1 MTENTR
7 EDDAPY
13 KVKVSIRF
21 LITSLMAS
29 CLLAFCVGRAAR
41 IVVLGKVMAAQYPDA
56 VSLQQ
61 CNAPPPP
68 TLPPLVIKNGHIPK
82 TRYTS
87 KNFDTSMSAS
97 SSSWLAVSRDEE
109 SETFLLGSDEIH
121 NSEEQQPM
129 AEHLMVD
136 IKHVDSVFL
145 NSERMLANAI
155 IEVMNEA
162 KLTLLS
168 YHCHGLVPM
177 GVSCVGVL
185 IQNYISFHTWPEEGV
200 ITLDLCVGGPKP
212 LLHVLPI
219 IEKAFGKPSSFGD
232 HKPETRWAHRVRGF
246 PTNDEQEPRDLGLYV
261 LGDLATDVKKE
272 VFSVETNFQRLDI
285 YDVEDLNNKRPETSL
300 LQRKARHAVVLRT
313 DRVVMLNGWVESTLF
328 HEAAYNEALVHP
340 AMFSHP
346 NPKKVAIIGGG
357 EGSSLRETL
366 KHKTVEEALLLEL
379 DETIVNVSKIH
390 MPEWSD
396 CSDLKGSA
404 DWCIE
409 DPRTKVFHEDALSWF
424 ADRYSNDNST
434 EEPIDVVILNALGAE
449 SESVYAEAFYNNDTF
464 VKSFY
469 NSLSDNGILVM
480 ELGES
485 PDSRDP
491 DEMKSGDKNRVVALN
506 LLESA
511 GFESIHAF
519 EESHCGFGAAW
530 TFIVAFKSY
539 SSRKLWY
546 ANSAEIELA
555 IQKRTVRTKSGNS
568 PLRYFDGA
576 TMMSYQVPSRTIETV
591 FCRRDPAPYA
601 CNDNAFQFVPELPN
615 LPASSMEVRISGQGE
630 HSGRGVF
637 TKVNVVNG
645 TYISAETS
653 AKSLRFY
660 PSTYKI
666 IIDLVEKCE
675 KQAEELEVFEHYMHG
690 YGFSSRR
697 LGETEVFVDSSIVT
711 FVNHGC
717 NGTFNIGIATDFD
730 EFTTDT
736 RTPPAALM
744 GQSHTGTSVFNPV
757 IDRHLFYSG
766 DVSLRDIDAGEE
778 ILDNYLNFIG
788 SQEAWE
794 DDVNDLRKQC
804 SGEVTPDSVS
814 EYENYSD
821 EQSRQDL

>member
-1 MTENTR
+1 
-7 EDDAPY
+7 
-13 KVKVSIRF
+13 
-21 LITSLMAS
+21 
-29 CLLAFCVGRAAR
+29 
-41 IVVLGKVMAAQYPDA
+41 
-56 VSLQQ
+56 
-61 CNAPPPP
+61 
-68 TLPPLVIKNGHIPK
+68 
-82 TRYTS
+82 
-87 KNFDTSMSAS
+87 
-97 SSSWLAVSRDEE
+97 
-109 SETFLLGSDEIH
+109 
-121 NSEEQQPM
+121 
-129 AEHLMVD
+129 
-136 IKHVDSVFL
+136 
-145 NSERMLANAI
+145 
-155 IEVMNEA
+155 
-162 KLTLLS
+162 
-168 YHCHGLVPM
+168 
-177 GVSCVGVL
+177 
-185 IQNYISFHTWPEEGV
+185 
-200 ITLDLCVGGPKP
+200 
-212 LLHVLPI
+212 
-219 IEKAFGKPSSFGD
+219 
-232 HKPETRWAHRVRGF
+232 
-246 PTNDEQEPRDLGLYV
+246 
-261 LGDLATDVKKE
+261 
-272 VFSVETNFQRLDI
+272 
-285 YDVEDLNNKRPETSL
+285 
-300 LQRKARHAVVLRT
+300 
-313 DRVVMLNGWVESTLF
+313 
-328 HEAAYNEALVHP
+328 
-340 AMFSHP
+340 
-346 NPKKVAIIGGG
+346 
-357 EGSSLRETL
+357 
-366 KHKTVEEALLLEL
+366 
-379 DETIVNVSKIH
+379 
-390 MPEWSD
+390 
-396 CSDLKGSA
+396 
-404 DWCIE
+404 
-409 DPRTKVFHEDALSWF
+409 
-424 ADRYSNDNST
+424 
-434 EEPIDVVILNALGAE
+434 
-449 SESVYAEAFYNNDTF
+449 

-519 EESHCGFGAAW
+519 EEVSKFRIASIQSHLAGDTFHSHSSYYLQSHCGFGAAW